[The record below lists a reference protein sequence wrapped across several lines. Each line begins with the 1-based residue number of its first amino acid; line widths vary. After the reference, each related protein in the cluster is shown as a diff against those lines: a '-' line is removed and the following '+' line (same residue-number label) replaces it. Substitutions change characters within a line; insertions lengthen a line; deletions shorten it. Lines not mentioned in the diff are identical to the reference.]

1 MDKSKI
7 LPTIHTTI
15 RLRRIEGL
23 KLRRGLWTNFLTT
36 YPQITERKTINNCQN
51 SNHFFLLH
59 QKIWVLQNMGNSPN
73 LSFLCKLVLNLIG
86 DGNPVEILVLTK
98 VGKGLWIPNSRHI
111 GRNDTRMLFC
121 RTHINK
127 KLERRQHEK
136 KAKLVFTHTIAN
148 ALNK

>member
-51 SNHFFLLH
+51 SN
-59 QKIWVLQNMGNSPN
+59 KI
-73 LSFLCKLVLNLIG
+73 LSIRPKIMK
-86 DGNPVEILVLTK
+86 I
-98 VGKGLWIPNSRHI
+98 
-111 GRNDTRMLFC
+111 
-121 RTHINK
+121 
-127 KLERRQHEK
+127 
-136 KAKLVFTHTIAN
+136 
-148 ALNK
+148 